1 MEANR
6 YLELSRLD
14 CSDGVEVKHGGLK
27 YLKWSVAWHKL
38 VSLYPD
44 STYYFGE
51 PYILPGNGT
60 VMVKAG
66 VTVKGITHEMM
77 LPVLSN
83 RNQPISEPNA
93 FDFNS
98 AQMRCLTKAL
108 AMHGVGINLYH
119 GDTNVTEMSQFERA
133 QELVADEDWIG
144 FHEFVNKLEE
154 EDQREC
160 FNAGAPGKK
169 TAWKTQWRE
178 ALKHAEELLS
188 RYTKAVQEAIAAG
201 DSLGLAEM
209 REELTKYEMKIVA
222 GRLSAEEQQQAK
234 ELKETS
240 DG

>member
-66 VTVKGITHEMM
+66 VTVKGITHEMQ
-77 LPVLSN
+77 LPVLDH
-83 RNQPISEPNA
+83 RNKPIAEPNA

-98 AQMRCLTKAL
+98 AQMRCFTKAL
-108 AMHGVGINLYH
+108 AMHGVGISLYH
-119 GDTNVTEMSQFERA
+119 GETNVTELSQFEKA
-133 QELVADEDWIG
+133 QELIAEEDWIG
-144 FHEFVNKLEE
+144 FHEFVMSMGDEE
-154 EDQREC
+154 QKEC

-178 ALKHAEELLS
+178 ALKAAEELLAS
-188 RYTKAVQEAIAAG
+188 YTTAVKEAIAAG
-201 DSLGLAEM
+201 DPAGLEEL
-209 REELTKYEMKIVA
+209 REELTKYEMKIVG
-222 GRLSAEEQQQAK
+222 GRLSAEEQKQAK
-234 ELKETS
+234 ELKELAN
-240 DG
+240 G